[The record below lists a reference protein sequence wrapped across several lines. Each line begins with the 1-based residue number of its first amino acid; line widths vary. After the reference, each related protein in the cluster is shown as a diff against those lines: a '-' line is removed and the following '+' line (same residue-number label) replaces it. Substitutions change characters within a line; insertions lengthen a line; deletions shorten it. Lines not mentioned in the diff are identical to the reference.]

1 MNLIKKSKWRMIAGI
16 IIGILIVL
24 GVAGIAFVN
33 QPSFGRLPK
42 GERLEK
48 NQTFAP
54 VQGWGIPKSASHG
67 SGDFGRW
74 ALTGYVEVPVF
85 KTGKTLSR

>member
-42 GERLEK
+42 GERLERIK
-48 NQTFAP
+48 RSPQYRDGAFQNQRLTEVVTSEGGRLRAMWKFLFSKP
-54 VQGWGIPKSASHG
+54 ELPHG
-67 SGDFGRW
+67 
-74 ALTGYVEVPVF
+74 P
-85 KTGKTLSR
+85 

>member
-1 MNLIKKSKWRMIAGI
+1 MNLIKKSKWRMVAGI

-48 NQTFAP
+48 IKRSPQYRD
-54 VQGWGIPKSASHG
+54 G
-67 SGDFGRW
+67 

>member
-1 MNLIKKSKWRMIAGI
+1 MNLIKKSKWRMVAGI

-48 NQTFAP
+48 IKRSP
-54 VQGWGIPKSASHG
+54 
-67 SGDFGRW
+67 
-74 ALTGYVEVPVF
+74 
-85 KTGKTLSR
+85 

>member
-1 MNLIKKSKWRMIAGI
+1 MVAGI

-48 NQTFAP
+48 SNVRP
-54 VQGWGIPKSASHG
+54 S
-67 SGDFGRW
+67 
-74 ALTGYVEVPVF
+74 TGMGHSKISV
-85 KTGKTLSR
+85 SRKW